1 MTVLYLIRHGLT
13 ASNSAG
19 VFQGRRDMPL
29 SERGAEQARL
39 LGRRFAGVPLDALY
53 CSALSRARQTAE
65 EIAQHTGL
73 EPVPLEGLNEIDMGE
88 MAGHT
93 IEECKLLYPAAA
105 AALEENPAEFSAPG
119 GESARQVY
127 ARAVRTIEALA
138 AQNPGKTLAAVSHG
152 FVIQAFLNYIETLSP
167 EPRGLKR
174 FIVGN
179 TAVNKLIFEPQRPP
193 RAEYV
198 NDQSHLP
205 PEWR

>member
-1 MTVLYLIRHGLT
+1 M
-13 ASNSAG
+13 AG
-19 VFQGRRDMPL
+19 D
-29 SERGAEQARL
+29 SQAVYTR
-39 LGRRFAGVPLDALY
+39 
-53 CSALSRARQTAE
+53 
-65 EIAQHTGL
+65 
-73 EPVPLEGLNEIDMGE
+73 PVP
-88 MAGHT
+88 
-93 IEECKLLYPAAA
+93 A

-138 AQNPGKTLAAVSHG
+138 AQKPGKTLAAVSHG

>member
-19 VFQGRRDMPL
+19 VFQGRRDTPL
-29 SERGAEQARL
+29 SERGLEQARL
-39 LGRRFAGVPLDALY
+39 LGRRFAGLPLDALY

-65 EIAQHTGL
+65 EIAGNAGL
-73 EPVPLEGLNEIDMGE
+73 IPIALEGLNEIDMGE

-93 IEECKLLYPAAA
+93 LEECRRLYPAAA
-105 AALEENPAEFSAPG
+105 AALEENPAEFAAPG
-119 GESARQVY
+119 GESVRQVY
-127 ARAVRTIEALA
+127 DRVVQTMGEIA
-138 AQNPGKTLAAVSHG
+138 AQNPGRTAAVVSHG
-152 FVIQAFLNYIETLSP
+152 FVIQTFLNYIETRSP
-167 EPRGLKR
+167 EPRGMKR

-179 TAVNKLIFEPQRPP
+179 TAVNKLIFEPERPP
-193 RAEYV
+193 RAEYI